1 MQGANDCKS
10 GAVDPVNI
18 LRLAPKNVRLMRP
31 QLYGYLTQRHELE
44 TYTAELFDMVKS
56 GKLNVAIHKV
66 YPLADVA
73 QAHND
78 IEGRKTTGKL
88 LLKI

>member
-1 MQGANDCKS
+1 
-10 GAVDPVNI
+10 
-18 LRLAPKNVRLMRP
+18 MRP
-31 QLYGYLTQRHELE
+31 QVYGYITQRHELE
-44 TYTAELFDMVKS
+44 KYAGELFDMVKS

-78 IEGRKTTGKL
+78 IESRKTTGKL
-88 LLKI
+88 LLQI